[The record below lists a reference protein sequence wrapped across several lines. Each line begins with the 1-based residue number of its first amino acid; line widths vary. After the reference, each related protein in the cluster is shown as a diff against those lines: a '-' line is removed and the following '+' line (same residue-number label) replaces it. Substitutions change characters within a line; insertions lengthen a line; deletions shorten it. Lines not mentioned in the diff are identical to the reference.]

1 MKRLTALLMA
11 GVMVL
16 GLTACG
22 SKEPA
27 AEGTQAPPPQEAAGT
42 EETVQEGSEETAQ
55 ADTQAPAEEGGG
67 SLGAGKKAILI
78 VNGNL
83 GDLGF
88 FDSANGGMQR
98 LKNELGMDIQVIETG
113 DDESKWESALADAA
127 EEKTDYVIGVSP
139 SMVEPMQNI
148 APLYPEKKF
157 LMMDNTVD
165 FEGGDYSNVYCATF
179 KQNEG
184 SFLAGA
190 VAATMA
196 KETGKLGFVGGMDI
210 PPINDFLVGY
220 IEGALA
226 VNPDIKVIA
235 TYPGDYYDPAKGK
248 EHGIVLSNQGAEVM
262 FAAAG
267 PTGLG
272 VIEAAVDAGK
282 YIVGVDSDQSAGYA
296 ANGDEATANQIVTS
310 MMKNVGDAIFR
321 AIELDLKGELPM
333 GTSESLGIAEG
344 GVGLAKNDVYNK
356 TLTDEEK
363 KAIEDLEAKV
373 VAGEIKVSTA
383 IGMTTE
389 DLDKLRNSVAP

>member
-11 GVMVL
+11 GVMVF
-16 GLTACG
+16 GMTACG
-22 SKEPA
+22 TGKTEQNSSEKPA
-27 AEGTQAPPPQEAAGT
+27 AETPAEESTPAA
-42 EETVQEGSEETAQ
+42 EETAE
-55 ADTQAPAEEGGG
+55 DG
-67 SLGAGKKAILI
+67 SGAGKSAILI

-88 FDSANGGMQR
+88 FDSANAGMQR
-98 LKNELGMDIQVIETG
+98 LKNELGLEVQVIETG
-113 DDESKWESALADAA
+113 DDESKWEPALADAA
-127 EEKTDYVIGVSP
+127 EEDVDYVIAVSP

-165 FEGGDYSNVYCATF
+165 FSGGDYSNVYCATF

-190 VAATMA
+190 VAATLA
-196 KETGKLGFVGGMDI
+196 KDTGKLGFVGGMDI

-226 VNPDIKVIA
+226 VNPDVKVIA

-272 VIEAAVDAGK
+272 VIEAAVEADK
-282 YIVGVDSDQSAGYA
+282 YIIGVDSDQSAGYA
-296 ANGDEATANQIVTS
+296 ANGDQETAGQIVTS
-310 MMKNVGDAIFR
+310 MLKNVGDAIFR
-321 AIELDLKGELPM
+321 AIDLDLKGELAL
-333 GTSESLGIAEG
+333 GQSESLGIVEG
-344 GVGLAKNDVYNK
+344 GVGLAKNDVYNS
-356 TLTDEEK
+356 TLTDDEK
-363 KAIEDLEAKV
+363 KAIEDIEAKV
-373 VAGEIKVSTA
+373 VSGELKVSTA

-389 DLDKLRNSVAP
+389 ELDKLRSSVAP

>member
-1 MKRLTALLMA
+1 MKRMTALLMT
-11 GVMVL
+11 GIMVM

-22 SKEPA
+22 SSSKQPA
-27 AEGTQAPPPQEAAGT
+27 ADNAKTDT
-42 EETVQEGSEETAQ
+42 ETVQDQTQTADSAQGETEQSTGS
-55 ADTQAPAEEGGG
+55 
-67 SLGAGKKAILI
+67 GKKAILI

-88 FDSANGGMQR
+88 FDSANAGMKR
-98 LKNELGMDIQVIETG
+98 LQSELGMEIQVIETG
-113 DDESKWESALADAA
+113 DDESKWEPALADAA
-127 EEKTDYVIGVSP
+127 EEKADYVIAVSP
-139 SMVEPMQNI
+139 SMVEPMQSI

-157 LMMDNTVD
+157 LLMDNTVD
-165 FEGGDYSNVYCATF
+165 FEGGDYNNVYCATF

-184 SFLAGA
+184 SFLAGV
-190 VAATMA
+190 VAATLA

-220 IEGALA
+220 IEGALT
-226 VNPDIKVIA
+226 VNPDTKVIA

-272 VIEAAVDAGK
+272 VIEAAVDADK
-282 YIVGVDSDQSAGYA
+282 FIIGVDSDQSAGYA
-296 ANGDEATANQIVTS
+296 ANGDEATANKIVTS

-321 AIELDLKGELPM
+321 AVELDLKGELPM

-344 GVGLAKNDVYNK
+344 GVGLAKNEVYNK
-356 TLTDEEK
+356 TLTEEEK
-363 KAIEDLEAKV
+363 AAIEEIEAKV

-389 DLDKLRNSVAP
+389 ELDKLRNSVAP

>member
-1 MKRLTALLMA
+1 
-11 GVMVL
+11 
-16 GLTACG
+16 
-22 SKEPA
+22 
-27 AEGTQAPPPQEAAGT
+27 
-42 EETVQEGSEETAQ
+42 
-55 ADTQAPAEEGGG
+55 
-67 SLGAGKKAILI
+67 
-78 VNGNL
+78 
-83 GDLGF
+83 
-88 FDSANGGMQR
+88 MQR
-98 LKNELGMDIQVIETG
+98 LKNELGLSVQVIETG
-113 DDESKWESALADAA
+113 DEESKWEPALADAA
-127 EEKTDYVIGVSP
+127 EEDVDYVIAVSP

-165 FEGGDYSNVYCATF
+165 FASGDYSNVYCATF

-190 VAATMA
+190 VGAILA
-196 KETGKLGFVGGMDI
+196 KDTGMLGFVGGMDI

-226 VNPDIKVIA
+226 VNPDVKVIA

-272 VIEAAVDAGK
+272 VIEAAVEADK
-282 YIVGVDSDQSAGYA
+282 YIIGVDSDQSAGYA
-296 ANGDEATANQIVTS
+296 ANGDQETANQIVTS

-321 AIELDLKGELPM
+321 AIDLDLKGELAL
-333 GTSESLGIAEG
+333 GQSESLGIVEG
-344 GVGLAKNDVYNK
+344 GIGLAKNEVYNS

-363 KAIEDLEAKV
+363 KAIEDIEVRLIS
-373 VAGEIKVSTA
+373 GELKVSTA

-389 DLDKLRNSVAP
+389 ELDKLRSSVAP

>member
-1 MKRLTALLMA
+1 MKRLVALLLSGM
-11 GVMVL
+11 MVF

-22 SKEPA
+22 GDATKTAETGNKTEDA
-27 AEGTQAPPPQEAAGT
+27 AKAETGTETEGT
-42 EETVQEGSEETAQ
+42 
-55 ADTQAPAEEGGG
+55 
-67 SLGAGKKAILI
+67 KKAILI

-88 FDSANGGMQR
+88 FDSANAGMQR
-98 LKNELGMDIQVIETG
+98 VHDELGLEIQVIETG
-113 DDESKWESALADAA
+113 DDESKWEPALADAA
-127 EEKTDYVIGVSP
+127 EEDADYIIAVSP

-148 APLYPEKKF
+148 APMYPEKKF
-157 LMMDNTVD
+157 LLMDNVVD
-165 FEGGDYSNVYCATF
+165 FEAGDLSNVYCATF

-226 VNPDIKVIA
+226 VNPDTKVTA

-248 EHGIVLSNQGAEVM
+248 EHGIVLINQGAEVL

-272 VIEAAVDAGK
+272 TIEAAVEADK

-296 ANGDEATANQIVTS
+296 ANGDDKTAEHIVTS
-310 MMKNVGDAIFR
+310 MMKNVGDSIFR
-321 AIELDLKGELPM
+321 AIEMDLQGELAF
-333 GTSESLGIAEG
+333 GTAESLGIAEG
-344 GVGLAKNDVYNK
+344 GVGLAKNDVYKNA
-356 TLTDEEK
+356 LTEDERA
-363 KAIEDLEAKV
+363 AIDEIQEKV
-373 VAGEIKVSTA
+373 VSGEITVRTA

-389 DLDKLRNSVAP
+389 ELDQLRNSVAP

>member
-1 MKRLTALLMA
+1 MKRMTALLMA
-11 GVMVL
+11 GIMVM

-22 SKEPA
+22 SSSEQPA
-27 AEGTQAPPPQEAAGT
+27 ADNAKTDTEAVPDQTQTSDSAQGDT
-42 EETVQEGSEETAQ
+42 EQSTGN
-55 ADTQAPAEEGGG
+55 
-67 SLGAGKKAILI
+67 GKKAILI

-88 FDSANGGMQR
+88 FDSANAGMKR
-98 LKNELGMDIQVIETG
+98 LQSELGMEIQVIETG
-113 DDESKWESALADAA
+113 DDESKWEPALADAA
-127 EEKTDYVIGVSP
+127 EEKADYVIAVSP
-139 SMVEPMQNI
+139 SMVEPMQSI

-157 LMMDNTVD
+157 LLMDNTVD
-165 FEGGDYSNVYCATF
+165 FEGGDYGNVYCATF

-184 SFLAGA
+184 SFLAGV
-190 VAATMA
+190 VAATLA

-220 IEGALA
+220 IEGALT
-226 VNPDIKVIA
+226 VNPDTKVIA

-272 VIEAAVDAGK
+272 VIEAAVDADK
-282 YIVGVDSDQSAGYA
+282 FIIGVDSDQSAGYA
-296 ANGDEATANQIVTS
+296 ANGDEATANKIVTS

-321 AIELDLKGELPM
+321 AVELDLKGELPM

-344 GVGLAKNDVYNK
+344 GVGLAKNEVYNK
-356 TLTDEEK
+356 TLTEEEK
-363 KAIEDLEAKV
+363 AAIEEIEAKV

-389 DLDKLRNSVAP
+389 ELDKLRNSVAP

>member
-1 MKRLTALLMA
+1 MKKLTALLMV
-11 GVMVL
+11 GIMVL
-16 GLTACG
+16 GLTACA
-22 SKEPA
+22 SKASDADVES
-27 AEGTQAPPPQEAAGT
+27 TQT
-42 EETVQEGSEETAQ
+42 EESANSSDAQEKDDGSTE
-55 ADTQAPAEEGGG
+55 D
-67 SLGAGKKAILI
+67 LVVKKAILI
-78 VNGNL
+78 INGNL

-88 FDSANGGMQR
+88 FDSANAGMQR
-98 LKNELGMDIQVIETG
+98 VKNELGMEIQVIETG

-127 EEKTDYVIGVSP
+127 EEDVDYVIAVSP
-139 SMVEPMQNI
+139 SMVEPMQSI

-157 LMMDNTVD
+157 LLLDNTVD
-165 FEGGDYSNVYCATF
+165 FKAGDYSNVYCATF

-190 VAATMA
+190 AAAVLA

-248 EHGIVLSNQGAEVM
+248 EHGIVLCNQNVEVL

-272 VIEAAVDAGK
+272 TIEAAVEADR
-282 YIVGVDSDQSAGYA
+282 YIIGVDSDQSAGYA
-296 ANGDEATANQIVTS
+296 ANGDEKTANKIATS
-310 MMKNVGDAIFR
+310 MLKNVGDAIFR
-321 AIELDLKGELPM
+321 AIDLDLKGELKL
-333 GTSESLGIAEG
+333 GASESLGIAEG

-356 TLTDEEK
+356 TFTDDEK
-363 KAIEDLEAKV
+363 KTIDDIEAKV
-373 VAGEIKVSTA
+373 VNGEIKVSTA

-389 DLDKLRNSVAP
+389 ELDGLKNSVAP

>member
-27 AEGTQAPPPQEAAGT
+27 AEGTQEAAGT

>member
-27 AEGTQAPPPQEAAGT
+27 AEGTQAPPQEAAGT
-42 EETVQEGSEETAQ
+42 EETVQESSEETAQ

>member
-1 MKRLTALLMA
+1 MKKLTALFMA
-11 GVMVL
+11 GIMVL
-16 GLTACG
+16 GMTACG
-22 SKEPA
+22 QG
-27 AEGTQAPPPQEAAGT
+27 GTSGNGAPDSPVEKKTDSRAG
-42 EETVQEGSEETAQ
+42 EESVKTAQ
-55 ADTQAPAEEGGG
+55 ADGTDGGG
-67 SLGAGKKAILI
+67 KSAILI

-88 FDSANGGMQR
+88 FDSANAGMQKA
-98 LKNELGMDIQVIETG
+98 KNELGIDIQVIETG
-113 DDESKWESALADAA
+113 DDESKWEPALADAA
-127 EEKTDYVIGVSP
+127 EEDADYIIAVSP

-157 LMMDNTVD
+157 FMLDNTVD
-165 FEGGDYSNVYCATF
+165 YEGGDYSNVYCATF

-184 SFLAGA
+184 SFLAGV
-190 VAATMA
+190 VAAILA
-196 KETGKLGFVGGMDI
+196 KDTGKLGFVGGMDI

-220 IEGALA
+220 IEGALE
-226 VNPDIKVIA
+226 VNPDVKVVA

-248 EHGIVLSNQGAEVM
+248 EHGIVMCNQGVEVM

-272 VIEAAVDAGK
+272 VIEAATDADK

-296 ANGDEATANQIVTS
+296 ANGDENTANHIATS

-321 AIELDLKGELPM
+321 AIDLDLKGELEL

-344 GVGLAKNDVYNK
+344 GVGLAKNDVYNGL
-356 TLTDEEK
+356 LTDEEK
-363 KAIEDLEAKV
+363 KMVEDIEAKV

>member
-1 MKRLTALLMA
+1 MKKLLALLLT
-11 GVMVL
+11 GVMITGIV
-16 GLTACG
+16 GCG
-22 SKEPA
+22 ATSTNESTSDQ
-27 AEGTQAPPPQEAAGT
+27 TQAGT
-42 EETVQEGSEETAQ
+42 SEEQ
-55 ADTQAPAEEGGG
+55 ASET
-67 SLGAGKKAILI
+67 GAKKAILI

-88 FDSANGGMQR
+88 FDSANAGMQR
-98 LKNELGMDIQVIETG
+98 LKEEKGMEVQVIETG
-113 DDESKWESALADAA
+113 DDESKWEPALADAA
-127 EEKTDYVIGVSP
+127 EEDADYIIAVSP

-157 LMMDNTVD
+157 FMMDNTVD
-165 FEGGDYSNVYCATF
+165 FESGDYENVYCATF

-190 VAATMA
+190 VAAILA
-196 KETGKLGFVGGMDI
+196 KDTATLGFVGGMDI

-226 VNPDIKVIA
+226 INPDINIIA

-272 VIEAAVDAGK
+272 VIEAAVDADK
-282 YIVGVDSDQSAGYA
+282 YIIGVDSDQSAGYA
-296 ANGDEATANQIVTS
+296 ANGDEETAKHIVTS
-310 MMKNVGDAIFR
+310 MMKNVGDAIYR
-321 AIELDLKGELPM
+321 AVELDLKGELAL

-344 GVGLAKNDVYNK
+344 GVGLAKNDIYTS
-356 TLTDEEK
+356 TLSAEEQK
-363 KAIEDLEAKV
+363 EIEDIQGKV
-373 VAGEIKVSTA
+373 IAGEISVGTA

-389 DLDKLRNSVAP
+389 ELDKLRNSVAP

>member
-1 MKRLTALLMA
+1 MKKLTALLMA

-22 SKEPA
+22 GQEKPA
-27 AEGTQAPPPQEAAGT
+27 ETDSAG
-42 EETVQEGSEETAQ
+42 ETSRAVSEETT
-55 ADTQAPAEEGGG
+55 DTAEAPAPEGGEAAG

-98 LKNELGMDIQVIETG
+98 LKSELGMDIQVIETG
-113 DDESKWESALADAA
+113 DDESKWEPALADAA
-127 EEKTDYVIGVSP
+127 EEEADYVIGVSP

-148 APLYPEKKF
+148 APMYPEKKF

-190 VAATMA
+190 VAATLA

-226 VNPDIKVIA
+226 VNPDTKVIA

-282 YIVGVDSDQSAGYA
+282 YIIGVDSDQSAGYA
-296 ANGDEATANQIVTS
+296 ANGDTATANQIVTS

-321 AIELDLKGELPM
+321 AVELDLKGELPM

-344 GVGLAKNDVYNK
+344 GVGLAKNDVYNS

-363 KAIEDLEAKV
+363 KAIEDIEAKV
-373 VAGEIKVSTA
+373 IAGEIKVSTA

>member
-1 MKRLTALLMA
+1 MKRWMALALAGTMA
-11 GVMVL
+11 L

-22 SKEPA
+22 GSEKAADNNSPKSESK
-27 AEGTQAPPPQEAAGT
+27 TQEA
-42 EETVQEGSEETAQ
+42 S
-55 ADTQAPAEEGGG
+55 GGG
-67 SLGAGKKAILI
+67 ADAASQKAILI

-98 LKNELGMDIQVIETG
+98 LKNELGMQIQVIETG

-127 EEKTDYVIGVSP
+127 EEDAEYVIAVSP

-148 APLYPEKKF
+148 APQYPEKKF

-165 FEGGDYSNVYCATF
+165 FASGKYENVYCATF

-190 VAATMA
+190 VAAIMA
-196 KETGKLGFVGGMDI
+196 KDSGKLGFVGGMDI

-226 VNPDIKVIA
+226 VNPDVKVTA

-248 EHGIVLSNQGAEVM
+248 EHGIVLLNQGVEVM

-272 VIEAAVDAGK
+272 VIEAATDAGK
-282 YIVGVDSDQSAGYA
+282 YIIGVDSDQSAAYT
-296 ANGDEATANQIVTS
+296 ANGDQNTADHIVTS
-310 MMKNVGDAIFR
+310 MMKNVGNAIFR
-321 AIELDLKGELPM
+321 AVQLDQEGKLPL

-363 KAIEDLEAKV
+363 AKIDEIQEKV
-373 VAGEIKVSTA
+373 VSGEIKVSTA

-389 DLDKLRNSVAP
+389 ELDSLRNSVAP

>member
-1 MKRLTALLMA
+1 MKKLTALLMA
-11 GVMVL
+11 GVMAC
-16 GLTACG
+16 GLMACG
-22 SKEPA
+22 SEKPA
-27 AEGTQAPPPQEAAGT
+27 ADTGAPDTAQQEAQQQAT
-42 EETVQEGSEETAQ
+42 EEQ
-55 ADTQAPAEEGGG
+55 AAAEPQAAGG
-67 SLGAGKKAILI
+67 KAILI

-88 FDSANGGMQR
+88 FDSANAGMQR
-98 LKNELGMDIQVIETG
+98 VKNELGLEIQVIETG
-113 DDESKWESALADAA
+113 DDESKWEPALADAA
-127 EEKTDYVIGVSP
+127 EEDVDYVIGVSP

-165 FEGGDYSNVYCATF
+165 FEKGDCNNVYCATF

-190 VAATMA
+190 VAAILA
-196 KETGKLGFVGGMDI
+196 KETGKIGFVGGMDI

-220 IEGALA
+220 IEGAKH

-272 VIEAAVDAGK
+272 VIEAAVDADK
-282 YIVGVDSDQSAGYA
+282 YIIGVDSDQSAGYA
-296 ANGDEATANQIVTS
+296 ANGDQKTADKIATS

-321 AIELDLKGELPM
+321 AIELDQKGELVL

-344 GVGLAKNDVYNK
+344 GIGLAKNDVYNK
-356 TLTDEEK
+356 VLTDDEK
-363 KAIEDLEAKV
+363 KTIEDLEAKV
-373 VAGEIKVSTA
+373 ISGEIKVDTA

-389 DLDKLRNSVAP
+389 ELDKLRNSVAP

>member
-11 GVMVL
+11 GVMVF
-16 GLTACG
+16 GMTACG
-22 SKEPA
+22 AQKTEQSSGGQTA
-27 AEGTQAPPPQEAAGT
+27 AETPAE
-42 EETVQEGSEETAQ
+42 
-55 ADTQAPAEEGGG
+55 DNAPAEDGED
-67 SLGAGKKAILI
+67 SGKSAILI

-88 FDSANGGMQR
+88 FDSANAGMQR
-98 LKNELGMDIQVIETG
+98 LKNELGLSVQVIETG
-113 DDESKWESALADAA
+113 DEESKWEPALADAA
-127 EEKTDYVIGVSP
+127 EEDVDYVIAVSP

-165 FEGGDYSNVYCATF
+165 FASGDYNNVYCATF

-190 VAATMA
+190 VGAILA
-196 KETGKLGFVGGMDI
+196 KDTGMLGFVGGMDI

-226 VNPDIKVIA
+226 VNPDVKVIA

-272 VIEAAVDAGK
+272 VIEAAVEADK
-282 YIVGVDSDQSAGYA
+282 YIIGVDSDQSAGYA
-296 ANGDEATANQIVTS
+296 ANGDQETANQIVTS

-321 AIELDLKGELPM
+321 AIDLDLKGELAL
-333 GTSESLGIAEG
+333 GQSESLGIVEG
-344 GVGLAKNDVYNK
+344 GIGLAKNEVYNS

-363 KAIEDLEAKV
+363 KAIEDIEVRLIS
-373 VAGEIKVSTA
+373 GELKVSTA

-389 DLDKLRNSVAP
+389 ELDKLRSSVAP

>member
-27 AEGTQAPPPQEAAGT
+27 AEGTQAPQEAAGT

>member
-1 MKRLTALLMA
+1 LNKKNKGGKVMQTKKFIFIFIAL
-11 GVMVL
+11 VMML

-22 SKEPA
+22 GSGESS
-27 AEGTQAPPPQEAAGT
+27 EGDKT
-42 EETVQEGSEETAQ
+42 GSE
-55 ADTQAPAEEGGG
+55 
-67 SLGAGKKAILI
+67 SKKAILI

-88 FDSANGGMQR
+88 FDSANAGMQR
-98 LKNELGMDIQVIETG
+98 VKNELGLEVQVIEAG

-127 EEKTDYVIGVSP
+127 EEDVQYVIAVSP

-148 APLYPEKKF
+148 APQYPNKKF

-165 FEGGDYSNVYCATF
+165 YENGDYSNVYCATF

-184 SFLAGA
+184 SFLAGT
-190 VAATMA
+190 VAATLA
-196 KETGKLGFVGGMDI
+196 KENGMLGFVGGMDI

-220 IEGALA
+220 IEGALSIKQ
-226 VNPDIKVIA
+226 DIKVIA

-248 EHGIVLSNQGAEVM
+248 EHGIVLINQGVEVM

-282 YIVGVDSDQSAGYA
+282 YIIGVDSDQSTAYK
-296 ANGDEATANQIVTS
+296 ANGDEKTANQIATS

-321 AIELDLKGELPM
+321 AIELDLKGELKF
-333 GTSESLGIAEG
+333 GASESLGIAEG
-344 GVGLAKNDVYNK
+344 GVGLAKNDVYK
-356 TLTDEEK
+356 SILTEAEQE
-363 KAIEDLEAKV
+363 AIEDIEKKV
-373 VAGEIKVSTA
+373 ISGEIKVSTA

-389 DLDKLRNSVAP
+389 ELDEIRNSVKP